1 MTLFWHVSPTLAMY
15 WKYTRPKIKTKAC
28 PNLRLLA
35 IRLNSS
41 IRTFWEKK
49 LCKQKSQRKHIR
61 NYSQTSSKRRSCQP
75 KPLWPPIIRGID
87 WTSSKIQPCRERFP
101 WNGFCKINS
110 SKVRCWFCWTWSY
123 EDSATHSSRRSSMRL
138 TIPTNSIVYFLIV
151 PAFNYHERKSRFSSP
166 HLEELWENV
175 FSYRLRTLIA
185 FQICRQRAAV
195 MLCDPRTSFPRLIYS
210 HNQYVNKKFQ

>member
-1 MTLFWHVSPTLAMY
+1 MDWKLKEAVNEILLLRFVIVQSELF
-15 WKYTRPKIKTKAC
+15 
-28 PNLRLLA
+28 
-35 IRLNSS
+35 
-41 IRTFWEKK
+41 EKK

-61 NYSQTSSKRRSCQP
+61 VVGQTSSKRRCCCGRR
-75 KPLWPPIIRGID
+75 LFLELIGLLR
-87 WTSSKIQPCRERFP
+87 KIQPCHERFP
-101 WNGFCKINS
+101 WNDFCTINS
-110 SKVRCWFCWTWSY
+110 SKVRCRFCGTWSN
-123 EDSATHSSRRSSMRL
+123 EDSATHRSRRSSTRL

-185 FQICRQRAAV
+185 FQICRHRAAV